1 MVGFC
6 FFGVDSRQQD
16 CEQERGAAKP
26 VERTMESTLLLN
38 ASFEPLKIISWQRA
52 ITLLFAGKVE
62 VIEEYSRE
70 VHSVTFSV
78 KLPSILRLLKYVKVK
93 KSRIVK
99 FSRANIYARDKYTCQ
114 YCDTTFRSEELTFD
128 HVIPVSRGGTKSWEN
143 IVTACID
150 CNRRKGGLTP
160 AEAGMKLVQKPVEPS
175 WVPSLS
181 LTLVFKNAPES
192 WRDYLYWNVELD
204 T

>member
-1 MVGFC
+1 
-6 FFGVDSRQQD
+6 
-16 CEQERGAAKP
+16 
-26 VERTMESTLLLN
+26 MECTLLLN

-70 VHSVTFSV
+70 IHSVTFSV

-99 FSRANIYARDKYTCQ
+99 FSRANIYARDRYSCQ
-114 YCDTTFRSEELTFD
+114 YCGLTHRADELTFD

-150 CNRRKGGLTP
+150 CNRRKGGRTP
-160 AEAGMKLVQKPVEPS
+160 SEAGMTLIQRPVEPN
-175 WVPSLS
+175 WVPSFN

-192 WRDYLYWNVELD
+192 WRDYLYWNVELE

>member
-1 MVGFC
+1 M
-6 FFGVDSRQQD
+6 
-16 CEQERGAAKP
+16 
-26 VERTMESTLLLN
+26 
-38 ASFEPLKIISWQRA
+38 
-52 ITLLFAGKVE
+52 
-62 VIEEYSRE
+62 IEEYSKE

-78 KLPSILRLLKYVKVK
+78 KLPSILRLLKYVKVR

-114 YCDTTFRSEELTFD
+114 YCNTPFSTEELTFD

-160 AEAGMKLVQKPVEPS
+160 VEAGMKLIQKPAAGHYQFE
-175 WVPSLS
+175 
-181 LTLVFKNAPES
+181 
-192 WRDYLYWNVELD
+192 
-204 T
+204 

>member
-1 MVGFC
+1 
-6 FFGVDSRQQD
+6 
-16 CEQERGAAKP
+16 
-26 VERTMESTLLLN
+26 MEATLLLN
-38 ASFEPLKIISWQRA
+38 ASYEPLKIISWQRA

-70 VHSVTFSV
+70 VHSVTFSL
-78 KLPSILRLLKYVKVK
+78 KLPSILRLLKYVRVR
-93 KSRIVK
+93 KSKMVK
-99 FSRANIYARDKYTCQ
+99 FSRANIYARDSYTCQ
-114 YCDTTFRSEELTFD
+114 YCNTQFRSEELTFD

-150 CNRRKGGLTP
+150 CNRRKGGQTP
-160 AEAGMKLVQKPVEPS
+160 NEAGMRLIRKPAEPE
-175 WVPSLS
+175 WVPSLN

>member
-1 MVGFC
+1 
-6 FFGVDSRQQD
+6 
-16 CEQERGAAKP
+16 
-26 VERTMESTLLLN
+26 MESTLLLN
-38 ASFEPLKIISWQRA
+38 ASFEPLKIIGWQRA

-93 KSRIVK
+93 KNRMVK

-114 YCDTTFRSEELTFD
+114 YCGKAYRSEELTFD
-128 HVIPVSRGGTKSWEN
+128 HVIPVSRGGAKSWEN
-143 IVTACID
+143 IVTACIE
-150 CNRRKGGLTP
+150 CNRQKGGRTP
-160 AEAGMKLVQKPVEPS
+160 EEAGMKLIQRPTEPR
-175 WVPSLS
+175 WVPNFS

-192 WRDYLYWNVELD
+192 WRDYLYWNVELE